1 MESLDIFTAMF
12 KTKSFFLCL
21 LFCVMSSVNACKVR
35 GVEVK
40 HIAMTRTGQ
49 FVHVATD
56 ADGDIEGFVGER
68 RFFGPSAAME
78 IPRGRTVDGERRTFA
93 GLEVRAPD
101 DIRRSRAFL
110 RGVPDEEDDDEL

>member
-1 MESLDIFTAMF
+1 M
-12 KTKSFFLCL
+12 
-21 LFCVMSSVNACKVR
+21 
-35 GVEVK
+35 K

-78 IPRGRTVDGERRTFA
+78 IPRGRTVDATAWCNLGERRTFA